1 MKVFLISGKS
11 GSGKNEVANIIKKNL
26 ENSVITGFSKY
37 IKLFALEFTDWDGRD
52 ITKPRAFLQT
62 MGDSLRSIDENF
74 LINRI
79 IEDFKVYETK
89 FDNVIIS
96 DVRLPHELEYIKNN
110 SNYEVITI
118 RVNST
123 KSMRDLKENE
133 KNHHTELELDDYQKF
148 DFIINN
154 NFDENLEKDVIK
166 IIERMKQR

>member
-52 ITKPRAFLQT
+52 ITKPRAFLQK
-62 MGDSLRSIDENF
+62 MGDTLRSIDENF

-123 KSMRDLKENE
+123 KSMRDLKEFE

-166 IIERMKQR
+166 IIERMK

>member
-52 ITKPRAFLQT
+52 ITKPRAFLQK
-62 MGDSLRSIDENF
+62 MGDTLRSVDENF

>member
-62 MGDSLRSIDENF
+62 MGDTLRSVDENF

-123 KSMRDLKENE
+123 KSMRDLKEFE

-166 IIERMKQR
+166 IIERMK

>member
-62 MGDSLRSIDENF
+62 MGDTLRSIDENF

-123 KSMRDLKENE
+123 KSMRDLKEFE

-166 IIERMKQR
+166 IIERMK

>member
-52 ITKPRAFLQT
+52 ITKPRAFLQK
-62 MGDSLRSIDENF
+62 MGDTLRSIDENF

-110 SNYEVITI
+110 NNYEVITI

-123 KSMRDLKENE
+123 KSMRDLKEFE

-166 IIERMKQR
+166 IIERMK

>member
-62 MGDSLRSIDENF
+62 MGDTLRSIDENF

-110 SNYEVITI
+110 SDYEVITI

-123 KSMRDLKENE
+123 KSMRDLKEFE

-166 IIERMKQR
+166 IIERMK

>member
-52 ITKPRAFLQT
+52 ITKPRAFLQK
-62 MGDSLRSIDENF
+62 MGDTLRSIDENF

-123 KSMRDLKENE
+123 KSMRDLKEFE
-133 KNHHTELELDDYQKF
+133 KNHHTELELDYYQKF

-166 IIERMKQR
+166 IIERMK